1 MKICF
6 YCNSIFTFGG
16 VQRVLAV
23 LAKEL
28 SKKHNITI
36 LTLDNPS
43 LNDTSMYGLKSAD
56 IHYINLQYPKIPFY
70 KNIPCKA
77 YSLLYKTIL
86 PQNKLLSKW
95 YGYSSF
101 PHVQRSLLIKTLNQR
116 NYDVVVGVHVFLSL
130 HLASIHNQIKAR
142 TIGWMHN
149 SYNAFFSIKTSYVG
163 KQKNQFKHLMPELD
177 KIIVLS
183 KYDQEKFLK
192 ELNVHTEVIYNPL
205 TIEPKGK
212 GSPKHK
218 KFLAVGRFSPLHK
231 GFDLLIEAFALF
243 AKENKD
249 WTLDIVGE
257 GPEEDMLRSLIS
269 KHHLEKRVT
278 LYPFTKEVEKHYES
292 ASVYVLSSRW
302 EGFGLVLVEAMSYG
316 LPIISSYLPV
326 TKELLE
332 GKGVGVFFENENIT
346 DLAENMRSIT
356 QNSNLETMSRN
367 CFEYSKQFCI
377 ANIYKQWEDL
387 YCYSKKKQTSSRTNK

>member
-6 YCNSIFTFGG
+6 YCNTIFTFGG
-16 VQRVLAV
+16 VQRVMAV
-23 LAKEL
+23 IAKEL
-28 SKKHNITI
+28 SKEHDVTI

-43 LNDTSMYGLKSAD
+43 LNDTTMYGLNSAN
-56 IHYINLQYPKIPFY
+56 IHYINLQYPRIPFY
-70 KNIPCKA
+70 ENISCKA

-101 PHVQRSLLIKTLNQR
+101 PHSQRSLLIKTLNQGS
-116 NYDVVVGVHVFLSL
+116 YDVVVGVHVFLSF
-130 HLASIHNQIKAR
+130 HLASIQKQIKAK

-149 SYNAFFSIKTSYVG
+149 SYDAFFSIKTSYVG
-163 KQKNQFKHLMPELD
+163 KQKNQFKYLMPELD

-183 KYDQEKFLK
+183 KYDQEKFQK
-192 ELNVHTEVIYNPL
+192 ELNVHTEAIYNPL

-218 KFLAVGRFSPLHK
+218 KFLAIGRFSPLHK
-231 GFDLLIEAFALF
+231 GFDILINAFALF
-243 AKENKD
+243 AKQNQD

-257 GPEEDMLRSLIS
+257 GPEEDMLRSLIC

-316 LPIISSYLPV
+316 LPIISSNLPV

-332 GKGVGVFFENENIT
+332 GKGVGVFFESEDAT
-346 DLAENMRSIT
+346 DLAKRMLSIT
-356 QNSNLETMSRN
+356 QNRNLEATTYN
-367 CFEYSKQFCI
+367 AIEYSKQFYT
-377 ANIYKQWEDL
+377 ANIYKQWEHL
-387 YCYSKKKQTSSRTNK
+387 LINKR